1 MCHNLLVFTRV
12 PEPKIDNN
20 DGVTETL
27 KLGIDKKRGIVVYSY
42 TLLMTLGLNVL
53 TRFSVPAFLDSRE
66 KIVRLTSTI
75 AKLIHVSITV
85 SA

>member
-12 PEPKIDNN
+12 PEPKIDN